1 MQSKSTHFA
10 PHCCDALSDATGVEV
25 MIISVSK
32 ILVLVFMMNGVYSR
46 IKSAACFGGEA
57 GKRFE

>member
-1 MQSKSTHFA
+1 
-10 PHCCDALSDATGVEV
+10 